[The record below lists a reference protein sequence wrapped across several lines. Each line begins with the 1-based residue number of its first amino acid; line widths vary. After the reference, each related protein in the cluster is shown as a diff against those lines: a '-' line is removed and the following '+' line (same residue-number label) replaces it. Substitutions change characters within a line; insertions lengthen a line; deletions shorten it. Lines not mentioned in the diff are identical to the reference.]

1 MDHDPCFGAQPG
13 PTGLLLRGLTDFG
26 SGATIVRLDVTGF
39 AAVALSANCRAA
51 GAGNAGPSSIQ
62 RSADGDTL
70 SFFFDPPIDPP
81 QGSYFLSIVTDVT
94 AYGQTGETT
103 IHAGMPDGRAFTTKS
118 SSLTRP
124 AENEPAH
131 ASP

>member
-94 AYGQTGETT
+94 PTARRAKPRSTRACRTGE
-103 IHAGMPDGRAFTTKS
+103 RS
-118 SSLTRP
+118 RP
-124 AENEPAH
+124 NRVH
-131 ASP
+131 